1 MGDLWGGFT
10 TGLSNLG
17 SSIGNMFSGGQTINP
32 SIAQLPTIGIDTA
45 GLGTTPLEAP
55 NIFGGMGSSLMSKGG
70 QGLLKTGF
78 EGFNAFNNYKM
89 GKNQTRLANQQM
101 GMQQDAYN
109 TDKLNAE
116 NRQNLRF

>member
-1 MGDLWGGFT
+1 MWEGFT
-10 TGLSNLG
+10 NGLSNLG
-17 SSIGNMFSGGQTINP
+17 SNIGNMFSNSQVPN
-32 SIAQLPTIGIDTA
+32 SAIANLPNIGIDTSM
-45 GLGTTPLEAP
+45 LGTTPVEAP
-55 NIFGGMGSSLMSKGG
+55 SIFGGMGNALMSKGG

-78 EGFNAFNNYKM
+78 EGFNALNNYKM
-89 GKNQTRLANQQM
+89 GKNQIKLANQQM